1 MADSPSPDNNLVLRQ
16 LAGMRRDMAEMMER
30 QARSIELQNRLV
42 LRVDEGLTQIREEF
56 AYLRRDVHLA
66 RSDLVEMENRVLT
79 AITEVRNIAAR
90 LDDPEHA

>member
-1 MADSPSPDNNLVLRQ
+1 MADAPTPDDNLVLRQ

-42 LRVDEGLTQIREEF
+42 LRVDEAAGHFREQM
-56 AYLRRDVHLA
+56 AYLQRDMHLV
-66 RSDLVEMENRVLT
+66 RSDLVDMENRVLT